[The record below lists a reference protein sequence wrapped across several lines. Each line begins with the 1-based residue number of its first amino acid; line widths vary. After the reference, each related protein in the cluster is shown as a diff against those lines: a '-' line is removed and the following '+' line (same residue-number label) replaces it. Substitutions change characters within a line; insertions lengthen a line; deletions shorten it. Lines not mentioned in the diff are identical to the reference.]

1 MPPALRQCQQLAAA
15 GSAVVLITPNAESAA
30 AMGNLLD
37 SAGRAGA
44 VRAGYAQA
52 EAALPDVAALWSGER
67 RAATTDPAAAS

>member
-1 MPPALRQCQQLAAA
+1 M
-15 GSAVVLITPNAESAA
+15 VLVTPNAESVT

-37 SAGRAGA
+37 SAGRADA

-67 RAATTDPAAAS
+67 RASAPA